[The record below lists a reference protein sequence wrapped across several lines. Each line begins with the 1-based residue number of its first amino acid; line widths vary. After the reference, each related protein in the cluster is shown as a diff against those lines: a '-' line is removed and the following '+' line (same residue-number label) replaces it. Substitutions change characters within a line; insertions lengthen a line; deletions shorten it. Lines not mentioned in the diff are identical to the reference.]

1 MMAFATITA
10 ACMPTENESSW
21 PSLAAPPST
30 TTISACCVPTPPG
43 VTGRSVVSEPTT
55 ITSSALRSVPG
66 MPKASRNA
74 AAEADAAGPAEQ
86 LRQRDRERR
95 SGAACAGS

>member
-10 ACMPTENESSW
+10 ACAPTEYESSW
-21 PSLAAPPST
+21 ASLAAPLST

-66 MPKASRNA
+66 IPNASRNA
-74 AAEADAAGPAEQ
+74 AAEADAAGPAE
-86 LRQRDRERR
+86 R
-95 SGAACAGS
+95 AAGRPPRAK